1 MYVYIIS
8 TQLKKLSVFICN
20 SVETDGTKISSE
32 KRVAAAA
39 PVRH

>member
-20 SVETDGTKISSE
+20 NVEAEGRKISSE

-39 PVRH
+39 LVRH